1 MGARGPLPQQLP
13 ANVSR
18 LRGEASHTTPE
29 QPLKAAPLPPSM
41 PEAWLDS
48 KASRWNKDRRRVW
61 RHTVKELDALG
72 ILARADLEILKAF
85 VEAVVLR
92 DRVTAELD
100 GQDLVVT
107 DEDGRRARNPNLV
120 TLNQALASVD
130 RLARQLGC
138 SPAARLRMP
147 RPEEPDEDLSL

>member
-1 MGARGPLPQQLP
+1 MGARGPLPRQLP

-18 LRGEASHTTPE
+18 LRGEASHTTPAA
-29 QPLKAAPLPPSM
+29 PLKAAPQPPSM
-41 PEAWLDS
+41 PESWLDS
-48 KASRWNKDRRRVW
+48 KASPWNKARRAVW

-72 ILARADLEILKAF
+72 ILGRADLEILKAF

-92 DRVTAELD
+92 DRVAAELD
-100 GQDLVVT
+100 EQDLVIV
-107 DEDGRRARNPNLV
+107 DDGGRTARNPNLV
-120 TLNQALASVD
+120 TLNQALGSVD

-138 SPAARLRMP
+138 TPSVRLRMP

>member
-1 MGARGPLPQQLP
+1 MP
-13 ANVSR
+13 
-18 LRGEASHTTPE
+18 EA
-29 QPLKAAPLPPSM
+29 PLKAAPQPPSM

-48 KASRWNKDRRRVW
+48 KSTPFNKARRAIW

-72 ILARADLEILKAF
+72 ILGRADLEILKTF

-100 GQDLVVT
+100 EQPLVIVD
-107 DEDGRRARNPNLV
+107 DEGRSRNPNLV
-120 TLNQALASVD
+120 TLNQALGAVD

-138 SPAARLRMP
+138 TPAVRLRMP

>member
-13 ANVSR
+13 PNVAR
-18 LRGEASHTTPE
+18 LRGEASHTTPA
-29 QPLKAAPLPPSM
+29 PALKAAPAAPSM

-48 KASRWNKDRRRVW
+48 KASRFNKARRTVW

-72 ILARADLEILKAF
+72 ILARADTEILRSF

-92 DRVTAELD
+92 DRVIAEVD
-100 GQDLVVT
+100 GQDLVPSN
-107 DEDGRRARNPNLV
+107 EDGRGGRNPNLV
-120 TLNQALASVD
+120 TLNQTLATVD

-138 SPAARLRMP
+138 TPAVRLRMP

>member
-1 MGARGPLPQQLP
+1 MGARGSLPKQLP
-13 ANVSR
+13 PNVSR
-18 LRGEASHTTPE
+18 LRGEATHSEPE
-29 QPLKAAPLPPSM
+29 VPLKAAPMAPTM

-48 KASRWNKDRRRVW
+48 KASRWNKERRRVW

-72 ILARADLEILKAF
+72 VLGRADLEVLRSF

-100 GQDLVVT
+100 GQNLVIV
-107 DEDGRRARNPNLV
+107 DEEGRSARNPNLV
-120 TLNQALASVD
+120 TLNQALGSVD
-130 RLARQLGC
+130 RFARQLGC
-138 SPAARLRMP
+138 SPAIRLRMP